1 MPGTKRPNRKPKKK
15 RTPTDSDKSG
25 QQHGPGVTAGANAKS
40 YGAPKGGR
48 SISSPTM
55 TRGAARGG

>member
-15 RTPTDSDKSG
+15 RTPAETDKSG
-25 QQHGPGVTAGANAKS
+25 SQHGPGVSASAKS
-40 YGAPKGGR
+40 YGVPKGGR
-48 SISSPTM
+48 SISSPAM

>member
-15 RTPTDSDKSG
+15 RTPADSDKAG
-25 QQHGPGVTAGANAKS
+25 HQHGPGVSASAKS
-40 YGAPKGGR
+40 YGVPKGGR
-48 SISSPTM
+48 SFTSPSM

>member
-15 RTPTDSDKSG
+15 RTSVDNDKSG
-25 QQHGPGVTAGANAKS
+25 PQHGPGVSASAKS

-48 SISSPTM
+48 SISSPAV

>member
-15 RTPTDSDKSG
+15 RTPG

-48 SISSPTM
+48 SISSPAM

>member
-15 RTPTDSDKSG
+15 RAPTDNDKSG
-25 QQHGPGVTAGANAKS
+25 QQHGPGVTASAKS